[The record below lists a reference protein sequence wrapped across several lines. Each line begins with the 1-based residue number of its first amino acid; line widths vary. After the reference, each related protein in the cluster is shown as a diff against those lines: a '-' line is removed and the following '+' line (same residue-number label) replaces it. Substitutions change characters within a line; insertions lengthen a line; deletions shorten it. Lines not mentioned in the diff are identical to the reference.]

1 MIKLNVY
8 CSCFYPDGEIM
19 TSFGEKITG
28 GAGMKNNIFILDQIN
43 FPELARPSLFASKK
57 KQTSRAYSD
66 HLEFGATNQGLN
78 TYDNGLYNA

>member
-43 FPELARPSLFASKK
+43 FPELATEVSLPQK
-57 KQTSRAYSD
+57 
-66 HLEFGATNQGLN
+66 ETNF
-78 TYDNGLYNA
+78 

>member
-1 MIKLNVY
+1 
-8 CSCFYPDGEIM
+8 M

-43 FPELARPSLFASKK
+43 FPELATVSLCLKK